1 MKLTITKSELA
12 IIHKLVIDRKH
23 DIHNIGGDDKQYEA
37 LSKLN
42 KKIARQAKKS
52 YKTWSLT

>member
-12 IIHKLVIDRKH
+12 IIYKLVIDRKH

-42 KKIARQAKKS
+42 KKIARQAKKY
-52 YKTWSLT
+52 YKSG